1 MKVCKDEL
9 INTTST
15 DRKKV
20 AYSISNL
27 TEAEFKTLCKALSCL
42 QTDKKAIIM
51 LSTFK
56 DLIELSEKDLTS
68 SE

>member
-15 DRKKV
+15 GRKKV
-20 AYSISNL
+20 AYSIANL
-27 TEAEFKTLCKALSCL
+27 TEAEFKTICKALSNL
-42 QTDKKAIIM
+42 KTNKNAILM
-51 LSTFK
+51 LNAFN

-68 SE
+68 SA